1 MIHLKANAVGKTKRE
16 YIEDVIDD
24 CKLIFNAAFADQ
36 FFHDDNL
43 KVAFCTLCR
52 SGKCKRLLFRLSS

>member
-1 MIHLKANAVGKTKRE
+1 MIHLKANATGKTKKE

-43 KVAFCTLCR
+43 KNCR
-52 SGKCKRLLFRLSS
+52 GIKNGVFDLA